1 MYPNQKTLAQEVK
14 QEVIADLQ
22 RGNFTGIPQPG
33 RLQYPNFEAQGQWE
47 DISLGN
53 PDQTY
58 QTVKESVKNEILAD
72 MQMQQLDRM
81 AQVYGLDRSLSDRKI
96 QQMIDA
102 RYQAIDN
109 LKADIKK
116 ELLALQETET
126 QRARDPYIRQTA
138 NLLAEEARRQGIPQ
152 EQLVRSLD
160 QKTSTGTGLM
170 GRLSEELNRGQR
182 RGFLYGVGMGI
193 LCHLLLPSSRK
204 TMRSIAVHSME
215 EGIAMVDRAK
225 SFVSGRPQQGPPPNS
240 AAPVQQP
247 PPQQPPPEG
256 DQPPTD
262 G

>member
-1 MYPNQKTLAQEVK
+1 M
-14 QEVIADLQ
+14 
-22 RGNFTGIPQPG
+22 
-33 RLQYPNFEAQGQWE
+33 
-47 DISLGN
+47 
-53 PDQTY
+53 
-58 QTVKESVKNEILAD
+58 
-72 MQMQQLDRM
+72 
-81 AQVYGLDRSLSDRKI
+81 
-96 QQMIDA
+96 
-102 RYQAIDN
+102 
-109 LKADIKK
+109 
-116 ELLALQETET
+116 ALQKRKPNG
-126 QRARDPYIRQTA
+126 QDPYIRQTA
-138 NLLAEEARRQGIPQ
+138 NLLAEELQAGIPQ

-160 QKTSTGTGLM
+160 QKLLQVRFTGPPV
-170 GRLSEELNRGQR
+170 EELNRGQR